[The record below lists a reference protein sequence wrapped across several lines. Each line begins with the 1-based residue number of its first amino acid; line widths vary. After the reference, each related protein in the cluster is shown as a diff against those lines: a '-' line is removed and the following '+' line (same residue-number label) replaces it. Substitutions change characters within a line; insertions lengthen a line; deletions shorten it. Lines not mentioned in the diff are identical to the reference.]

1 MKRVFASAVE
11 HHRSGRARQAERA
24 CARILDRHPGHAGA
38 WHLLGLMA
46 AESGKMAVG
55 AGLIAKAIEL
65 GGPEATWCLHLGMIL
80 EHEQNFPGAL
90 ACYRQALEASPEDFA
105 TAFRMGTL
113 LVRCGEYEEAIERFR
128 QAVRT
133 KPDFVDAWF
142 NLGVVSSMTSRV
154 SEAISAYRRAIELN
168 PQAAKAHNNLAI
180 LFQANGRLEEAAAGY
195 ETALRHEPDYV
206 EARYNLGL
214 LCQQQDRL
222 TDAMESYQ
230 RVLKTAPKHVEAFNN
245 LGNTLLALNRPME
258 AREAYCNALAVDAA
272 NTESIWNLGFVDL
285 LLGNFEEGWRNYEWR
300 FKQSQKT
307 RRFSEHPRW
316 QGEPLQGKR
325 LLLWAEQGLG
335 DTIQM
340 IRFAGSIKDAGGRV
354 ILECPKALAG
364 LLKSVPGIDEIVVRG
379 EEVPAF
385 DVHLPLM
392 SLPGILRVNS
402 QVLPGP
408 IPYLAGEPEKAD
420 LWRSRLESYARP
432 RVGLVWSGN
441 PKHANDRN
449 RSMDPALLRPLL
461 AERGSFHTLQP
472 DATAIDGM
480 VSLGGMLTDFAETA
494 AAISAMDLVISVDTS
509 VAHLAGALGRPVWTL
524 LPHAP
529 DWRWMLDRTDSPWYP
544 SMRLFRQATRG
555 DWAGV
560 VSRVIEEL
568 RSASVMY

>member
-1 MKRVFASAVE
+1 
-11 HHRSGRARQAERA
+11 
-24 CARILDRHPGHAGA
+24 
-38 WHLLGLMA
+38 
-46 AESGKMAVG
+46 
-55 AGLIAKAIEL
+55 
-65 GGPEATWCLHLGMIL
+65 
-80 EHEQNFPGAL
+80 
-90 ACYRQALEASPEDFA
+90 
-105 TAFRMGTL
+105 MGTL

-142 NLGVVSSMTSRV
+142 NLGVVSSMASRV
-154 SEAISAYRRAIELN
+154 GDAVSAYRRAIELN

-214 LCQQQDRL
+214 LRQQQGRHI
-222 TDAMESYQ
+222 DAIDAYQ
-230 RVLKTAPKHVEAFNN
+230 RVLKTAPQHVEAFNN

-258 AREAYCNALAVDAA
+258 AREAYRNALAVDAA

-300 FKQSQKT
+300 FKQSQKS
-307 RRFSEHPRW
+307 RRFSEQPRW
-316 QGEPLQGKR
+316 QGEPL
-325 LLLWAEQGLG
+325 

-340 IRFAGSIKDAGGRV
+340 IRFAGSIQKAGGKV
-354 ILECPKALAG
+354 VLECPPVLMK
-364 LLKSVPGIDEIVVRG
+364 LLEPVVGIDEVIPRG
-379 EEVPAF
+379 QDAAF

-392 SLPGILRVNS
+392 SLPHVLGVNEAA
-402 QVLPGP
+402 LPGS
-408 IPYLAGEPEKAD
+408 ISYLSANPERAGV
-420 LWRSRLESYARP
+420 WRTRLENYARP

-441 PKHANDRN
+441 PNHANDRN
-449 RSMDPALLRPLL
+449 RSMDPALLHPLL
-461 AERGSFHTLQP
+461 AEGGSFFTLQP
-472 DATAIDGM
+472 DAVALDGM
-480 VSLGGMLTDFAETA
+480 IPLGEMLTDFAETA

-524 LPHAP
+524 LPYAP

-544 SMRLFRQATRG
+544 SMRLFRQETRG

-568 RSASVMY
+568 RETVSV

>member
-24 CARILDRHPGHAGA
+24 CTRILDCHPGHAGA

-46 AESGKMAVG
+46 AESGRMAMG

-65 GGPEATWCLHLGMIL
+65 GGPEAPWCLHLGMIL

-113 LVRCGEYEEAIERFR
+113 LVRCGDYEEAIERFR

-142 NLGVVSSMTSRV
+142 NLGVVNSMASRV
-154 SEAISAYRRAIELN
+154 GEAISAYRRAIELN

-222 TDAMESYQ
+222 TDATAAYR
-230 RVLKTAPKHVEAFNN
+230 RVLQTAPQHIEAFNN
-245 LGNTLLALNRPME
+245 LGNTLLALNRPVE
-258 AREAYCNALAVDAA
+258 AREAYRNALAVDAA
-272 NTESIWNLGFVDL
+272 NTESIWNLGVADL

-300 FKQSQKT
+300 FKQPQKT

-316 QGEPLQGKR
+316 QGEPLEGKR

-340 IRFAGSIKDAGGRV
+340 IRFAEAIQRAGGKV
-354 ILECPKALAG
+354 ILECPPVLVK
-364 LLKSVPGIDEIVVRG
+364 LLEPVVGIDEIVPRG
-379 EEVPAF
+379 GAVPAF

-392 SLPGILRVNS
+392 SLPNVLGVDA
-402 QVLPGP
+402 QALPGR
-408 IPYLAGEPEKAD
+408 ISYLSAYPERAGV
-420 LWRSRLESYARP
+420 WRTRLESYAYP

-441 PKHANDRN
+441 PNHANDRN

-461 AERGSFHTLQP
+461 AEPGSFFTLQP
-472 DATAIDGM
+472 DAAPLDGM
-480 VSLGGMLTDFAETA
+480 MSLGEMLTDFSETA

-544 SMRLFRQATRG
+544 SMRLFRQETRG

-568 RSASVMY
+568 RETVSI